1 MPIVKVSLVA
11 ALAVVISACTWV
23 PVSREGAEVQV
34 FPKNE
39 VNNCTRKGKVNVSV
53 KHTIAGVHRSGEKVA
68 RELATLARNEAAKM
82 GGNVV
87 SAESEP
93 NEGRQVFGVYICPGS

>member
-11 ALAVVISACTWV
+11 ALAVVVSACTWV
-23 PVSREGAEVQV
+23 PVTQQGAEVQV
-34 FPKNE
+34 FPKDE
-39 VNNCTRKGKVNVSV
+39 IANCERKGKVNVSV
-53 KHTIAGVHRSGEKVA
+53 KHTIAGVHRSGDKVA

-93 NEGRQVFGVYICPGS
+93 DEGRQRFGVYICPDP